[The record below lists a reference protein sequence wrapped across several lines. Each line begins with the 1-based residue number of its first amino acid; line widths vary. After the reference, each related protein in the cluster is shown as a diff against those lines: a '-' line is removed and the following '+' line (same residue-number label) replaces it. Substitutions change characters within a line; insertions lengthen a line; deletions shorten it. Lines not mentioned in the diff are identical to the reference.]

1 MALTSSLLIT
11 HLTFQNRY
19 TDVLC
24 YDHTRVVLRRDDNDP
39 DSDYVNANYVDGY
52 KQRNAF
58 ISMQVVRVRVQQE
71 LSSPSPVPNPSPK
84 SKSHIK
90 VPNPKSK
97 VQRKE
102 TGTGAD
108 TIILQ
113 AFNDL
118 LRPFITF
125 YD

>member
-1 MALTSSLLIT
+1 MQECFNKYSAAVIIT
-11 HLTFQNRY
+11 G
-19 TDVLC
+19 
-24 YDHTRVVLRRDDNDP
+24 RVHP
-39 DSDYVNANYVDGY
+39 G
-52 KQRNAF
+52 
-58 ISMQVVRVRVQQE
+58 E
-71 LSSPSPVPNPSPK
+71 SPSSWIMRGTTIVKPK
-84 SKSHIK
+84 SKSE

>member
-71 LSSPSPVPNPSPK
+71 LSSPSPVPNQSPK
-84 SKSHIK
+84 SKSHIQ
-90 VPNPKSK
+90 VPNSGPKSKTQIRFHNPKSRGK
-97 VQRKE
+97 GLGLGL
-102 TGTGAD
+102 T
-108 TIILQ
+108 L
-113 AFNDL
+113 
-118 LRPFITF
+118 
-125 YD
+125 